1 MDNLFLPHDQ
11 FYTAEPAVVKK
22 RQDPIADKIYTYKAT
37 PNAVFVKRRPI
48 FNDPAVNY
56 GNSGVGSK
64 KNREYEYLNEIK
76 RLVENQKEA
85 LYAEQI
91 REVILNDIRLNQYN
105 KEQLQL
111 VALQNYFKDGLFSFL
126 SNQVKDFYIQN
137 QAKKLMRNDNELRD
151 LSNNIADIRNANLTN
166 VNMVN
171 DITNIKKELKSLDD
185 DISSEAENLLES
197 GKEDLTDDMKN
208 RLQQMLIKKSIDE
221 NFGQEE
227 KTEILNEIQ
236 NKDIPTLL
244 QDIEN
249 LKREAG
255 LKTETL
261 DKTIQDIEKTL
272 GERRKQKEDMTK
284 IIKPELQRIQEEKVD
299 LKTKISRQR
308 GFNRELLKK
317 MLTDE
322 KKYLQLE
329 EFNYP
334 AKDLT
339 KKAKRDLD
347 KLFKLDLLSEQD
359 YATLKSNF
367 PDLKRATAAE
377 RRYITTNVNQLL
389 NGIVK
394 GQYVSAD
401 KFIDAIKT
409 EGAYTQLDKKYQ
421 QPKYSSE
428 TFEEFKRLLNENLK
442 EEILDKSLEQ
452 RNSLYL
458 DTKDLFEDVANQ
470 LGINILPTNLPIQ
483 QAPTTEAPTTEVSTP
498 FEEEGPAPQP
508 VENPLLNDFNTL
520 ITNINTQYNT
530 NYPELDTFDL
540 KEITEPLQ
548 LQNLSNSEILEAT
561 RQALNF
567 MVLNNE
573 PFEKLPGFINELISD
588 VEGTTEE
595 GEAFYQPPRPRETTQ
610 ELPEPQEI
618 ETRVATPPPVY
629 FFETFETEMPQMERA
644 QEGQAPQQPVPD
656 VVAQETLP
664 QFRLIR
670 EEDLTPE
677 NTMLNIRDRLMLY
690 INDFNGQG
698 LNIPTDWVENIEPG
712 FIQAI
717 RERFNVDT
725 IEFVHRFIDAFTQLA
740 ANNELNDYDI
750 DDFSNVGFYRLLYNQ
765 MRLRLDEYR
774 APNLNEL
781 NERRLREWSSR
792 RREPSRNV
800 VIQSPDEV
808 SLGKRM

>member
-56 GNSGVGSK
+56 GDSGVGSK

-91 REVILNDIRLNQYN
+91 REVLLNDIRLNEYN
-105 KEQLQL
+105 REQLQL

-137 QAKKLMRNDNELRD
+137 QAKKLMRNDNELID

-185 DISSEAENLLES
+185 DISSEAESLLES
-197 GKEDLTDDMKN
+197 GREDLTDDMKD

-221 NFGQEE
+221 NFGEEE

-249 LKREAG
+249 LKRQAG

-272 GERRKQKEDMTK
+272 GERRKQQEDMTK
-284 IIKPELQRIQEEKVD
+284 IIKPELQKIQEEKVD

-367 PDLKRATAAE
+367 PDLKRATKAE
-377 RRYITTNVNQLL
+377 RRYITNNVNQLL

-458 DTKDLFEDVANQ
+458 ETKDLFEDVANQ
-470 LGINILPTNLPIQ
+470 LGINILPTDLPIQ
-483 QAPTTEAPTTEVSTP
+483 EAPTTEAPTTEVSTP

-508 VENPLLNDFNTL
+508 VENPLLNDFNAL
-520 ITNINTQYNT
+520 IRNINTQYNT

-561 RQALNF
+561 RQALNY

-573 PFEKLPGFINELISD
+573 PFEKLSGFINELISD

-595 GEAFYQPPRPRETTQ
+595 GEAFYQQPRPRETIQ

-644 QEGQAPQQPVPD
+644 EEGSSAPQPVPD

-677 NTMLNIRDRLMLY
+677 NTMLNIRNRLMLY

-712 FIQAI
+712 YIQAI

-740 ANNELNDYDI
+740 ANNDLPDDIEDYLD
-750 DDFSNVGFYRLLYNQ
+750 VGFYRLLYNQ